1 MNLIYTVGP
10 SGVGK
15 DSLLNGLRQHIDAME
30 KRPALHFA
38 KRTIT
43 RNHDKSNEDHEAVNV
58 AKFAK
63 LQEEKAFAL
72 VWVANGLHYGIR
84 HTELAPVDKGAWVIV
99 NGSRAYLDEARIR
112 LPGLTVLHIT
122 APIEVLRQRLLA
134 RGRES
139 EEIIEQRLLRAQSVL
154 LGPQDLCLSNGGS
167 LEASGLALRH
177 LLQQHTGLRLILE

>member
-1 MNLIYTVGP
+1 MRLIYTVGP

-15 DSLLNGLRQHIDAME
+15 DSLLNGLRQHLEAMA

-38 KRTIT
+38 QRTIT
-43 RNHDKSNEDHEAVNV
+43 RSHDKCNEDHEAVNV

-84 HTELAPVDKGAWVIV
+84 HTELAPKGDGVWVIV
-99 NGSRAYLDEARIR
+99 NGSRAYLDEARKR

-122 APIEVLRQRLLA
+122 APIDVLRQRLLS

-139 EEIIEQRLLRAQSVL
+139 EKDIEQRLLRPQSVL
-154 LGPQDLCLSNGGS
+154 LGPQDLCLSNGGT
-167 LEASGLALRH
+167 LEASGLALRQ
-177 LLQQHTGLRLILE
+177 LLSQHTGLLF